1 VLGAALMTI
10 VTEVEPGSKPFA
22 RMRLRKRA
30 SLAAIAGPGGAQFT
44 FDNGCSQGENGG
56 AIEAPARAAW
66 LQFPSADVTA
76 FAIPC
81 GLPSLQTTAWPS
93 SRRCCVSR
101 AGSSFARPP
110 WDLPTMNSVS
120 RDPRLPQRHFIC
132 TSGHRRGRR
141 RPVRRDRHPSRDGTL
156 CIRHAPGRRHRA
168 QRRQLVHVW
177 PDLRHQRPPASAP
190 GGPLAARQNDARPSP
205 CPAPQ
210 WWHLPAGPF
219 PAGWPSPRP
228 GPRSATVRLRR
239 GGSARPRGRHTSR

>member
-1 VLGAALMTI
+1 MTI

-141 RPVRRDRHPSRDGTL
+141 RPVRRDRHPSRDGTP
-156 CIRHAPGRRHRA
+156 CTRHAPGRLARHRA

-177 PDLRHQRPPASAP
+177 PDLRHQRPSTTTSFHARRPVGAAERRAAFTVPSTTVVVSACRTFSS
-190 GGPLAARQNDARPSP
+190 GIALAAAWSSIGY
-205 CPAPQ
+205 
-210 WWHLPAGPF
+210 H
-219 PAGWPSPRP
+219 S
-228 GPRSATVRLRR
+228 V
-239 GGSARPRGRHTSR
+239 TSWRVSSTSSW